1 MQEKVKLF
9 IEEINNLI
17 KIYKREKELK
27 FEFREL
33 KYKKAEITKK
43 LLKRMKTENID
54 NFELKEE
61 QKILEKKNI
70 KSKKPLTFK
79 RLDNLLEMN
88 NKNNNINN
96 INNIK
101 ELILFLKN
109 NIEKEEK
116 EKIILKEIKLIN

>member
-1 MQEKVKLF
+1 MEELKL
-9 IEEINNLI
+9 EINNLI

-70 KSKKPLTFK
+70 KSKYFF
-79 RLDNLLEMN
+79 DCCFM
-88 NKNNNINN
+88 
-96 INNIK
+96 
-101 ELILFLKN
+101 
-109 NIEKEEK
+109 
-116 EKIILKEIKLIN
+116 

>member
-1 MQEKVKLF
+1 MEELKL
-9 IEEINNLI
+9 EINNLI

-33 KYKKAEITKK
+33 KYKKEEITKK

>member
-1 MQEKVKLF
+1 MEELKL
-9 IEEINNLI
+9 EINNLI